1 MKNGNLWGLN
11 KPHAPRLSRYKS
23 DSDEQERKPNTRKE
37 RINMTNAQ
45 NVEAII
51 AQLTEEEQKLSSAYE
66 EAEERNNHA
75 YEKVLIWEEAYTAS
89 GNNEAIG
96 QKLDEAY
103 DDYNEADRAM
113 WETEDKLKSI
123 KEAIEALRK
132 AVEAIKW
139 LGL

>member
-1 MKNGNLWGLN
+1 
-11 KPHAPRLSRYKS
+11 
-23 DSDEQERKPNTRKE
+23 
-37 RINMTNAQ
+37 MTYIQ

-51 AQLTEEEQKLSSAYE
+51 AQLMEEEQKLSSAYE
-66 EAEERNNHA
+66 EAEERNNRA
-75 YEKVLIWEEAYTAS
+75 YEKVLTLEEAYTTS

-103 DDYNEADRAM
+103 DNYNEADRAM

-132 AVEAIKW
+132 AVEAIRW

>member
-1 MKNGNLWGLN
+1 
-11 KPHAPRLSRYKS
+11 
-23 DSDEQERKPNTRKE
+23 
-37 RINMTNAQ
+37 MTHTQ

-51 AQLTEEEQKLSSAYE
+51 TQLMEEEQKLSSAYE
-66 EAEERNNHA
+66 EAEEQYSLAFKR
-75 YEKVLIWEEAYTAS
+75 VLTWEEAYTAS

-103 DDYNEADRAM
+103 DDYNEADRTM

-123 KEAIEALRK
+123 KEAIDALRK

-139 LGL
+139 MGL

>member
-1 MKNGNLWGLN
+1 
-11 KPHAPRLSRYKS
+11 
-23 DSDEQERKPNTRKE
+23 
-37 RINMTNAQ
+37 MTHIQ

-51 AQLTEEEQKLSSAYE
+51 SQLMEEEQKLSSAYE
-66 EAEERNNHA
+66 EAEEQNNRA
-75 YEKVLIWEEAYTAS
+75 YDKVLVWEETYTVS
-89 GNNEAIG
+89 GNNEAVG

-103 DDYNEADRAM
+103 DEYNEADRAM

-132 AVEAIKW
+132 AVEAIRW

>member
-1 MKNGNLWGLN
+1 
-11 KPHAPRLSRYKS
+11 
-23 DSDEQERKPNTRKE
+23 
-37 RINMTNAQ
+37 MTNTQ
-45 NVEAII
+45 KLEAII
-51 AQLTEEEQKLSSAYE
+51 AKLMKKEQKLSSAYE
-66 EAEERNNHA
+66 EAEEQNSRA
-75 YEKVLIWEEAYTAS
+75 YERVLTWEKAYTAS
-89 GNNEAIG
+89 GEDEEVG

-113 WETEDKLKSI
+113 WETEDKLKSV